1 MQPATRRQETRS
13 AEPEEPLATHAEPT
27 VPPAGAASVPGDVAV
42 AGTPVARPV
51 AAAPVVR
58 RVRRTTVLAEP
69 GYRAVQ
75 LVWLLLTVAEAF
87 VGLRVIFRAV
97 SANPAAGFV
106 RFVDTVAGA
115 LVSPF
120 HPIVAD
126 ARLGNGGVL
135 EVGSLI
141 AMAVFL
147 AAALVVVR
155 LLRILTAPRPPAEP
169 APV

>member
-1 MQPATRRQETRS
+1 MQPAARREEIRS
-13 AEPEEPLATHAEPT
+13 VEREEPVATQAEPT
-27 VPPAGAASVPGDVAV
+27 VPPAAAPVPGEVAV
-42 AGTPVARPV
+42 AGTPAARPV
-51 AAAPVVR
+51 ATPPVMR
-58 RVRRTTVLAEP
+58 SVRRTTVLTEP

-87 VGLRVIFRAV
+87 VALRVIFRAV

-115 LVSPF
+115 LASPF
-120 HPIVAD
+120 QPIVAD
-126 ARLGNGGVL
+126 VRLGSGGVL
-135 EVGSLI
+135 EIGSLI

-147 AAALVVVR
+147 AAALVLVR
-155 LLRILTAPRPPAEP
+155 LIRILTAPRPPAEP

>member
-1 MQPATRRQETRS
+1 MQPAARREETRS
-13 AEPEEPLATHAEPT
+13 VEREEAVATQAEPT
-27 VPPAGAASVPGDVAV
+27 VTPAAAPVAAEVPV

-58 RVRRTTVLAEP
+58 SVRRTTVLAEP

-75 LVWLLLTVAEAF
+75 LVWLLLTVAEAL
-87 VGLRVIFRAV
+87 VGLRVIFRAL

-126 ARLGNGGVL
+126 ARLGNNGVL
-135 EVGSLI
+135 EIGSLI

-147 AAALVVVR
+147 AAALALVR

>member
-1 MQPATRRQETRS
+1 MQPAARREEIRS
-13 AEPEEPLATHAEPT
+13 VEREEPVATQAEPT
-27 VPPAGAASVPGDVAV
+27 ALP
-42 AGTPVARPV
+42 
-51 AAAPVVR
+51 AAAPVPGEAAVAGAPVGR
-58 RVRRTTVLAEP
+58 PVAPPPVMRSVRRTTVLAEP

-87 VGLRVIFRAV
+87 VALRVIFRAV

-106 RFVDTVAGA
+106 RFVDTVAGV
-115 LVSPF
+115 LVAPF

-126 ARLGNGGVL
+126 ARLGGGGVL
-135 EVGSLI
+135 EIGSLV

-147 AAALVVVR
+147 AAALVLVR
-155 LLRILTAPRPPAEP
+155 LIRILTAPRPPAEP

>member
-1 MQPATRRQETRS
+1 MQPAARREEIRS
-13 AEPEEPLATHAEPT
+13 VEREEQPVATQAEPT
-27 VPPAGAASVPGDVAV
+27 VPPAAVPVPGEVAV
-42 AGTPVARPV
+42 AGTPPAPPV
-51 AAAPVVR
+51 TAPPVMR
-58 RVRRTTVLAEP
+58 RVRRTTVLTEP

-87 VGLRVIFRAV
+87 VALRVIFRAV
-97 SANPAAGFV
+97 SANPVAGFV

-120 HPIVAD
+120 QSIVAD
-126 ARLGNGGVL
+126 VRLGSGGIL
-135 EVGSLI
+135 EIGSLI

-147 AAALVVVR
+147 AAALVLVR
-155 LLRILTAPRPPAEP
+155 LIRILTAPRPPAEP

>member
-1 MQPATRRQETRS
+1 MQPAARREEIRS
-13 AEPEEPLATHAEPT
+13 VEREEPVATQAEPT
-27 VPPAGAASVPGDVAV
+27 VPPVAAPVPGEAAV
-42 AGTPVARPV
+42 AGTPVGRPV
-51 AAAPVVR
+51 APPPVMR
-58 RVRRTTVLAEP
+58 SVRRTTVLAEP

-87 VGLRVIFRAV
+87 VALRVIFRAV

-106 RFVDTVAGA
+106 RFVDTVAGV
-115 LVSPF
+115 LVAPF

-126 ARLGNGGVL
+126 ARLGGGGVL
-135 EVGSLI
+135 EIGSLV

-147 AAALVVVR
+147 AAALVLVR
-155 LLRILTAPRPPAEP
+155 LIRILTAPRPPAEP

>member
-1 MQPATRRQETRS
+1 MRS
-13 AEPEEPLATHAEPT
+13 
-27 VPPAGAASVPGDVAV
+27 
-42 AGTPVARPV
+42 
-51 AAAPVVR
+51 
-58 RVRRTTVLAEP
+58 VRRTTVLAEP

-87 VGLRVIFRAV
+87 VALRVIFRAV

-106 RFVDTVAGA
+106 RFVDTVAGV
-115 LVSPF
+115 LVAPF

-126 ARLGNGGVL
+126 ARLGGGGVL
-135 EVGSLI
+135 EIGSLV

-147 AAALVVVR
+147 AAALVLVR
-155 LLRILTAPRPPAEP
+155 LIRILTAPRPPAEP